1 MAILLSITPIKIPDS
16 SCTQSWIL
24 TINHSQASPKDIDWN
39 SVANINK
46 LCDRSENVSFGPLT
60 ACENKLRKSA
70 GTDFT
75 EQRPVFLV

>member
-46 LCDRSENVSFGPLT
+46 LCDRSENVSLVHSLLAKTSSGRVLGLISQ
-60 ACENKLRKSA
+60 NKDLY
-70 GTDFT
+70 F
-75 EQRPVFLV
+75 